1 MIVRYLLIVK
11 SDSSRD
17 DLARTL
23 TPNKLQ
29 IFTVHSLAE
38 FAATPDN
45 VNALVVSHARKM
57 R

>member
-1 MIVRYLLIVK
+1 M
-11 SDSSRD
+11 
-17 DLARTL
+17 

-45 VNALVVSHARKM
+45 VNALMGRARAQDAAVSAAAGKHNSN
-57 R
+57 